1 MVQNL
6 LRMKAALDEIWEKAF
21 QRNETYGHALKE
33 AFEHFINQRA
43 NKPAELIAK
52 FLDQLLRSGSK
63 GKSEEDL
70 DANLERALLLFRYI
84 SVRLLGHTALPPLPK
99 LSDPRSARR
108 FRILDAGVPLLF
120 KHILLGP
127 TDNPPHLSL
136 PPYPSGTSKLGNF
149 R

>member
-6 LRMKAALDEIWEKAF
+6 LRMKAALDEVWDRAF
-21 QRNETYGHALKE
+21 QRNESYGHALKE

-70 DANLERALLLFRYI
+70 DANLEKALLLFRYI
-84 SVRLLGHTALPPLPK
+84 SARPTPP
-99 LSDPRSARR
+99 
-108 FRILDAGVPLLF
+108 
-120 KHILLGP
+120 P
-127 TDNPPHLSL
+127 TTHHPPTTTTIR
-136 PPYPSGTSKLGNF
+136 GEV
-149 R
+149 

>member
-6 LRMKAALDEIWEKAF
+6 LRMKAALEEVWEKAF

-52 FLDQLLRSGSK
+52 FLDQLLRSGNK

-70 DANLERALLLFRYI
+70 DANLEKALLLFRYI
-84 SVRLLGHTALPPLPK
+84 SVITPPPLP
-99 LSDPRSARR
+99 PPPSA
-108 FRILDAGVPLLF
+108 PLL
-120 KHILLGP
+120 P
-127 TDNPPHLSL
+127 TSRPFGHSMSAAARP
-136 PPYPSGTSKLGNF
+136 
-149 R
+149 RR

>member
-6 LRMKAALDEIWEKAF
+6 LRMKAALDEIWEGAF
-21 QRNETYGHALKE
+21 QRNESYGHALKE

-70 DANLERALLLFRYI
+70 DANLEKALLLFRYI
-84 SVRLLGHTALPPLPK
+84 SVTLIHLVYFHCPRLGGIAV
-99 LSDPRSARR
+99 REAWC
-108 FRILDAGVPLLF
+108 
-120 KHILLGP
+120 
-127 TDNPPHLSL
+127 
-136 PPYPSGTSKLGNF
+136 
-149 R
+149 